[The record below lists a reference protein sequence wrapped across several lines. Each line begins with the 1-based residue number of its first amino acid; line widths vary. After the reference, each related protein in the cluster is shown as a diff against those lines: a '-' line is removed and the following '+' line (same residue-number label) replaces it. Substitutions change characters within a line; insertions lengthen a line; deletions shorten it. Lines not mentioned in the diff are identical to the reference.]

1 MIATP
6 VTAQRKI
13 IFIPGKNP
21 KPEPTVHRQR
31 LWRALLTGVARAD
44 ALSAQALAKAPDCFA
59 LAAWNAIYY
68 GQSKPAEIDADALE
82 RLLRMTGADTAD
94 RREARSW
101 RRKRA
106 RLLYSL
112 GDLFPFLIPLVPDQA
127 IKNTIAE
134 TLRYF
139 ENREGIGARV
149 REILKAPLRAAFAD
163 GERVLLI
170 AHSMGSVIAYDAL
183 WELWHEENN
192 RGRVD
197 LFLTLGSPLGMRFV
211 QKRLVGFRNHGHARF
226 PGNISRWT
234 NVSTEGDLTALD
246 PTLRDDFSPMIVLGL
261 TESITDIHHSVYG
274 YFRNEEGLNVH
285 RSYGYLVQPEVG
297 TAIARWWRGETQPAA
312 SRADTDEEPMPAR
325 PI

>member
-1 MIATP
+1 M
-6 VTAQRKI
+6 TAQTKI
-13 IFIPGKNP
+13 IFVPGKNP

-31 LWRALLTGVARAD
+31 LWRALLAGVARAD
-44 ALSAQALAKAPDCFA
+44 PVAAQALTTTFDRFV

-68 GQSKPAEIDADALE
+68 GRSKPAEIDTDALE
-82 RLLRMTGADTAD
+82 RLLQTPGPEAAD
-94 RREARSW
+94 RREAHSW

-112 GDLFPFLIPLVPDQA
+112 GDLFPLLIPLVPDPA

-139 ENREGIGARV
+139 ENRDGIGVRV

-163 GERVLLI
+163 GDRVLLI

-183 WELWHEENN
+183 WELWHEEHN

-197 LFLTLGSPLGMRFV
+197 LLLTLGSPLGMRFV
-211 QKRLVGFRNHGHARF
+211 QKRLVGFRNHGHARY
-226 PGNISRWT
+226 PGNIRRWI
-234 NVSTEGDLTALD
+234 NASTEGDVTALD
-246 PTLRDDFSPMIVLGL
+246 PTLRDDFGALVAHGL
-261 TESITDIHHSVYG
+261 TESITDVHDGLYG

-285 RSYGYLVQPEVG
+285 RSYGYLVQPRVG
-297 TAIARWWRGETQPAA
+297 EAIARWWRGETLPLGAPADDA
-312 SRADTDEEPMPAR
+312 EPLPAE
-325 PI
+325 PS

>member
-6 VTAQRKI
+6 VTAQRRI
-13 IFIPGKNP
+13 IFVPGKNP

-31 LWRALLTGVARAD
+31 LWRALLAGVAHAD
-44 ALSAQALAKAPDCFA
+44 PVAAQALAAAPDRFA

-68 GQSKPAEIDADALE
+68 GQSKPAEIDIEALE
-82 RLLRMTGADTAD
+82 RLLQTTGADATD
-94 RREARSW
+94 QREARSW

-112 GDLFPFLIPLVPDQA
+112 GDLFPFLIPLVPDPA

-134 TLRYF
+134 TLHYF
-139 ENREGIGARV
+139 ENRNDIGVRV
-149 REILKAPLRAAFAD
+149 REILKAPLRTSFANGD
-163 GERVLLI
+163 HVLLI

-183 WELWHEENN
+183 WELWHEEQN

-197 LFLTLGSPLGMRFV
+197 LLLTIGSPLGMRYV
-211 QKRLVGFRNHGHARF
+211 QKQLVGFRNHGHARF
-226 PGNISRWT
+226 PGNIRHWI

-246 PTLRDDFSPMIVLGL
+246 PTVRDDFSPMLAHGL
-261 TESITDIHHSVYG
+261 TESITDIHEGVYG

-285 RSYGYLVQPEVG
+285 RSYGYLVQPLVG
-297 TAIARWWRGETQPAA
+297 AAIARWWRGKTLEVGAQA
-312 SRADTDEEPMPAR
+312 SDAEPLPVR
-325 PI
+325 QI